1 MGRHVG
7 WAIGLGLV
15 LAASAA
21 PASAQTRVDV
31 GVWLPNVGARVVV
44 GQPRV
49 YAPRVYVPPP
59 VVVVRDD
66 YRWRGNRGPGWNRG
80 KGPKWNRTPYYGYAP
95 APAYYG
101 GYGPRRDGR
110 AEREYRRD
118 LQRAEREYRQDVR
131 EARRDYE
138 RSRRW

>member
-1 MGRHVG
+1 MGRYLG

-15 LAASAA
+15 LAASAT
-21 PASAQTRVDV
+21 PASAQVDV

-49 YAPRVYVPPP
+49 YAPRVYAPPP

-66 YRWRGNRGPGWNRG
+66 YRWRGNRGPDWNRGRGWKNG
-80 KGPKWNRTPYYGYAP
+80 KGPKWNRGYYGS
-95 APAYYG
+95 
-101 GYGPRRDGR
+101 GYGYDPRWNNGR

-118 LQRAEREYRQDVR
+118 IQRAEREYRQDVR
-131 EARRDYE
+131 EAQRDYA

>member
-1 MGRHVG
+1 MGRYFG

-49 YAPRVYVPPP
+49 YAPRIYAPPP
-59 VVVVRDD
+59 VVVVHDD

-80 KGPKWNRTPYYGYAP
+80 KGKGPKWARGDRYYGY
-95 APAYYG
+95 YDG
-101 GYGPRRDGR
+101 RRDARAEREYYRDLER
-110 AEREYRRD
+110 AEREYRDD
-118 LQRAEREYRQDVR
+118 LR

-138 RSRRW
+138 RDRRDSYRRW

>member
-1 MGRHVG
+1 MGRYFG

-15 LAASAA
+15 LAASAS

-31 GVWLPNVGARVVV
+31 GVWLPNIGARVVV

-59 VVVVRDD
+59 VVVVHDDD

-80 KGPKWNRTPYYGYAP
+80 KGKGPKWARDRYYGYDD
-95 APAYYG
+95 
-101 GYGPRRDGR
+101 RRFGR
-110 AEREYRRD
+110 AEREYERD
-118 LQRAEREYRQDVR
+118 VRRAEREYREDVR

-138 RSRRW
+138 RDRRDAYRRW